1 MGGAQNLT
9 YTKTVTLND
18 CKTGVYGYDT
28 LKRPFR
34 FRHAKPKKISR
45 GWDRAVVYHDGDSY
59 YQALE
64 VAIRAARRSIN
75 LESYIFA
82 ADRLGDRVL
91 SALAEAVQR
100 GVSVRLIVDGIG
112 SYSWLSTIRQ
122 RAALAGIQLAV
133 FHELPWQRWWGGN
146 DRAEAQQPLARLF
159 QRLNNRNHRKVC
171 IIDDRQAFVGSMNVI
186 EYHLASYVGEIAWR
200 DTGVYVEGRDVAVL
214 LNSFNELWHNER
226 RGFRLRRRKRSA
238 HSGDLILLNVRR
250 SQRTENYLDLLVR
263 MLSARQRI
271 WIENAY
277 FVPDA
282 SLIRVLGVAAESG
295 VDVKVLVPAF
305 SDVVFIPWVASA
317 FHLGL
322 LRAGV
327 RVFEYTKCVLHAKT
341 MLIDEWGLVGSSN
354 LNHRSLLHDLEAD
367 AVLVD
372 GESCRALLQQFELDC
387 AHSREITLEN
397 WKRRPILERLLGR
410 LLLAVRRV
418 L

>member
-1 MGGAQNLT
+1 
-9 YTKTVTLND
+9 
-18 CKTGVYGYDT
+18 
-28 LKRPFR
+28 
-34 FRHAKPKKISR
+34 
-45 GWDRAVVYHDGDSY
+45 
-59 YQALE
+59 
-64 VAIRAARRSIN
+64 
-75 LESYIFA
+75 
-82 ADRLGDRVL
+82 
-91 SALAEAVQR
+91 
-100 GVSVRLIVDGIG
+100 VRLIVDGIG
-112 SYSWLSTIRQ
+112 SSTWVSSIRQ
-122 RAALAGIQLAV
+122 RAALAGIQLKV
-133 FHELPWQRWWGGN
+133 FHELPWQRWWQGR
-146 DRAEAQQPLARLF
+146 DQSEAPQSLARLL
-159 QRLNNRNHRKVC
+159 QKLNNRNHRKVC
-171 IIDDRQAFVGSMNVI
+171 IIDERRAFVGSMNVI
-186 EYHLASYVGEIAWR
+186 EYHLASCVGDTAWR
-200 DTGVYVEGRDVAVL
+200 DTGVYLEGREAAVL
-214 LNSFNELWHNER
+214 VSSFNELWHNER

-250 SQRTENYLDLLVR
+250 SQRSENYLDLLVR
-263 MLSARQRI
+263 MLSAKERI

-282 SLIRVLGVAAESG
+282 SLIRVLGVAAGSG

-341 MLIDEWGLVGSSN
+341 MVIDEWGLVGSSN

-372 GESCRALLQQFELDC
+372 AESCRSLQQQFELDC
-387 AHSREITLEN
+387 AHGQEVTLEN
-397 WKRRPILERLLGR
+397 WRRRPLLERVIGR

>member
-1 MGGAQNLT
+1 M
-9 YTKTVTLND
+9 
-18 CKTGVYGYDT
+18 
-28 LKRPFR
+28 
-34 FRHAKPKKISR
+34 
-45 GWDRAVVYHDGDSY
+45 YHDGDSY
-59 YQALE
+59 FSALE
-64 VAIRAARRSIN
+64 AEIRGARRSIH

-82 ADRLGDRVL
+82 TDRLGERVL
-91 SALAEAVQR
+91 SALSDAVQR

-112 SYSWLSTIRQ
+112 SSTWVSSIRQ
-122 RAALAGIQLAV
+122 RAALAGIQLKV
-133 FHELPWQRWWGGN
+133 FHELPWQRWWQGR
-146 DRAEAQQPLARLF
+146 DQSEAPQSLARLL
-159 QRLNNRNHRKVC
+159 QKLNNRNHRKVC
-171 IIDDRQAFVGSMNVI
+171 IIDERRAFVGSMNVI
-186 EYHLASYVGEIAWR
+186 EYHLASCVGDTAWR
-200 DTGVYVEGRDVAVL
+200 DTGVYLEGREAAVL
-214 LNSFNELWHNER
+214 VSSFNELWHNER

-250 SQRTENYLDLLVR
+250 SQRSENYLDLLVR
-263 MLSARQRI
+263 MLSAKERI

-282 SLIRVLGVAAESG
+282 SLIRVLGVAAGSG

-341 MLIDEWGLVGSSN
+341 MVIDEWGLVGSSN

-372 GESCRALLQQFELDC
+372 AESCRSLQQQFELDC
-387 AHSREITLEN
+387 AHGQEVTLEN
-397 WKRRPILERLLGR
+397 WRRRPLLERVIGR